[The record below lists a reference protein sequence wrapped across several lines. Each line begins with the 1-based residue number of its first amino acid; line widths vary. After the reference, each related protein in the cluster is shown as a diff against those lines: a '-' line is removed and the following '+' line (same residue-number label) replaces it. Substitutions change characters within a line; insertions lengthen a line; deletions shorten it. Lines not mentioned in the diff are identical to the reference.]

1 MAPSST
7 TRQSPTLVLVAA
19 MMSLIMSLGAPLITT
34 VSLQEHVALST
45 GEWMLTI
52 TLLVGALATPIMG
65 RLADGRHQRGIVLI
79 TLAVVFLG
87 LVIAAQSRSFTVLLI
102 GRGLQGTGLGLVPV
116 CMAIARTTL
125 PSTSAERTIATLS
138 ITAAVGVGIG
148 YPMTS
153 VVAQVLSFHDSFWLA
168 AVLVALTWVI
178 AATNLDDSRGN
189 STAPF
194 DVIGALSLTGGL
206 TCLLLLLGQG
216 QVWGWGSHLSLLTL
230 GGSLVLL
237 GFWTLYEL
245 RRSDPLVE
253 LRQLRNRTIAITDV
267 VGAVIS
273 LSMYLFIPI
282 MVEFITI
289 PRTTGYGF
297 GASILMSGL
306 LLVPLS
312 AATFAASRFT
322 PWLSRYV
329 PRRLS
334 VPLGASAFALA
345 SLFFT
350 LFHGA
355 LWEPF
360 LASGMA
366 GLGVGLSFAIMPS
379 FIVASV
385 PPSDVGAALG
395 FYQLSRN
402 IGLSVGSALAGL
414 IIAHETR
421 RGAALPP
428 LRGFTLTT
436 SLAVLI
442 LLLVALLA
450 FATLVPPSAP
460 PSPHAQE
467 VMAESAEFSA
477 TGFSIETEGFDDE

>member
-1 MAPSST
+1 
-7 TRQSPTLVLVAA
+7 

-34 VSLQEHVALST
+34 VSLEEHVSLST

-65 RLADGRHQRGIVLI
+65 RLADGRHQRRIVLT
-79 TLAVVFLG
+79 TLAIVVLG
-87 LVIAAQSRSFTVLLI
+87 LVVAAQSRSFTVLLI

-116 CMAIARTTL
+116 CMTIARTTL
-125 PSTSAERTIATLS
+125 PAAAAERTIATLS

-153 VVAQVLSFHDSFWLA
+153 IVAQVLSFHDSFWLA
-168 AVLVALTWVI
+168 AALVAVTWCI
-178 AATNLDDSRGN
+178 AAVNLPHSHGN
-189 STAPF
+189 SSAPF
-194 DVIGALSLTGGL
+194 DTGGALSLTGGL
-206 TCLLLLLGQG
+206 SCLLLLLGQG
-216 QVWGWGSHLSLLTL
+216 QVWGWGSRQSLLSLT
-230 GGSLVLL
+230 GSLVLL
-237 GFWTLYEL
+237 GFWCVYEL
-245 RRSDPLVE
+245 RQAHPLVE
-253 LRQLRNRTIAITDV
+253 LRQLRNRTIAITDL

-289 PRTTGYGF
+289 PRATGYGF
-297 GASILMSGL
+297 GASVLTSGL

-312 AATFAASRFT
+312 AATFLASRFT
-322 PWLSRYV
+322 PWLTRYV
-329 PRRLS
+329 PRRYS

-350 LFHGA
+350 LFHGT

-360 LASGMA
+360 VASGIA

-385 PPSDVGAALG
+385 PPSEVGAALG

-414 IIAHETR
+414 VIAHETP

-436 SLAVLI
+436 TLAVGI
-442 LLLVALLA
+442 LLLVALVSLS
-450 FATLVPPSAP
+450 TLVPPPQP
-460 PSPHAQE
+460 PSRHTQD
-467 VMAESAEFSA
+467 VMTESAEFSA
-477 TGFSIETEGFDDE
+477 TGFSIETEGFENE

>member
-1 MAPSST
+1 MTTSA
-7 TRQSPTLVLVAA
+7 TRQSFTLVLVAA

-34 VSLQEHVALST
+34 VSLQEHVSLST

-65 RLADGRHQRGIVLI
+65 RLADGRHQRLIVLA

-87 LVIAAQSRSFTVLLI
+87 LVVAAVSRSFVILLV
-102 GRGLQGTGLGLVPV
+102 GRGLQGMGLGLVPV
-116 CMAIARTTL
+116 CMTIARTTL
-125 PSTSAERTIATLS
+125 PPAVAERTIATLS

-168 AVLVALTWVI
+168 AVLVALTWFV
-178 AATNLDDSRGN
+178 AAASLPDSHGN

-194 DVIGALSLTGGL
+194 DTVGAASLIGGL
-206 TCLLLLLGQG
+206 SCLLLLLGQG
-216 QVWGWGSHLSLLTL
+216 QVWGWGAHLSLLTL
-230 GGSLVLL
+230 LGSVVLL
-237 GFWTLYEL
+237 GFWVVYEL
-245 RRSDPLVE
+245 KRSHPLVE
-253 LRQLRNRTIAITDV
+253 LRQLRNRTIAITDL

-273 LSMYLFIPI
+273 MAMYLFIPI

-289 PRTTGYGF
+289 PRSTGYGF
-297 GASILMSGL
+297 GASVLTSGL

-312 AATFAASRFT
+312 AATFLASRLT
-322 PWLSRYV
+322 PWLSRFV
-329 PRRLS
+329 PRRFS
-334 VPLGASAFALA
+334 VPLGATAFALA
-345 SLFFT
+345 ALFFT
-350 LFHGA
+350 FLHGA

-360 LASGMA
+360 VASGMA

-379 FIVASV
+379 FVVASV
-385 PPSDVGAALG
+385 PPSEVGAALG

-414 IIAHETR
+414 VIAHETP

-436 SLAVLI
+436 SLAVGI
-442 LLLVALLA
+442 LLTVALLA
-450 FATLVPPSAP
+450 LLTLVPPAQR
-460 PSPHAQE
+460 PSPHTQE

-477 TGFSIETEGFDDE
+477 TGFSIETEGFDE